1 MSCAILAQN
10 INYKNSEAFLIFRYN
25 GLRIVIPMTYKIEDN
40 YLVNMDVY

>member
-10 INYKNSEAFLIFRYN
+10 TDYENSEAFFTFWYN
-25 GLRIVIPMTYKIEDN
+25 GLRTVIPSAYKIEDN